1 MKQIL
6 SHGVKPASQ
15 NSFMRMSRMLLLL
28 AILLVTCNALF
39 AYDLY
44 VDLAADPILA
54 NGSLTYPYVLIQ
66 DAIDHAF
73 DDSLPENQ
81 TSPAVVIKI
90 FDATSCYTE
99 NLDINYMV
107 SFQTHLVTNLTLM
120 SISDNPEACMITA
133 LNSTLPVVQVKGNST
148 CTLSV
153 RGLTIKHNQMVDQV
167 VNKGILLDIPS
178 GMYGYFDILEVENC
192 IFDNNHISIEVD
204 SGIVTI
210 NSLKVAYSI
219 FNLIQSYNTTS
230 RGIVADAGGHY
241 STSSIIGNEFIRHNP
256 NIHESEAVVLGGKF
270 SSIVLNENQ
279 FTYANAYTANN
290 FNLQDV
296 EVCGN
301 RFYESSLTLTNYG
314 TWKIEQNK
322 FVGLSS
328 PGSHSALRL
337 HGGIGDPLTDCS
349 INENIF
355 FGSFLPLEIKFP
367 GDIYIYHTLKVNAT
381 LERNSFINCGGILSL
396 QRLSN
401 MQSSS
406 NSVSLF
412 RNNFYNGTNNAPF
425 IVIDHNNNNLTLTG
439 EYCIPV
445 SYSHFSTMLTGVQ
458 SLDLDTSSVS
468 YGNPQIVIDNTEHSY
483 SLVWDETIKSP
494 LINRGCPE
502 LGGVVQTDPDGTPPD
517 IGAVYYPHQHKT
529 YEFIRTNQP
538 GIFWLSFPVVDDR
551 SFTGTQHWHE
561 LGCLF
566 QEHMDNIPNYNQIQT
581 ARWSYNPAAGT
592 MSLINGL
599 WNEISYK
606 ATQPKGFKLQ
616 FREDISQIT
625 PVVVNGFKADPA
637 TTPVELK
644 QQYAS
649 GGTMVDFENWIGY
662 FVPHTLGAGTAFSRA
677 LPANPWETY
686 LDYIYSIKTQTWS
699 TKRVDGHLGGAWI
712 TDPNQYTLSEGD
724 MVAIKLMRD
733 APEELYWNSGASPEK
748 PRLRELAQ
756 SFSYREKLDYTPVF
770 IEFDP
775 EDLPDEVGL
784 FVRGECR
791 GAAVVDS
798 SLVAVNFYP
807 DSANQIKSGDEIEIM
822 FYYAG
827 KGICKAPAPL
837 IYNPQTLLFEAG
849 SLKTSAL
856 GEYGYISFNRH
867 VGSSLV
873 PLITE
878 LRQNHP
884 NPFRAETRI
893 AWTMGKDSM
902 VSIGIY
908 NLKGQK
914 VRSLYQGMGSKG
926 LQSLLWDA
934 RDDHGQRVASGVYF
948 CRLNTPDTTKVQKML
963 LLK

>member
-15 NSFMRMSRMLLLL
+15 NSLIRMSRMLLLL
-28 AILLVTCNALF
+28 AILLVTCNAL
-39 AYDLY
+39 
-44 VDLAADPILA
+44 VADSTPQDKGTV
-54 NGSLTYPYVLIQ
+54 NSL
-66 DAIDHAF
+66 
-73 DDSLPENQ
+73 
-81 TSPAVVIKI
+81 
-90 FDATSCYTE
+90 
-99 NLDINYMV
+99 
-107 SFQTHLVTNLTLM
+107 
-120 SISDNPEACMITA
+120 
-133 LNSTLPVVQVKGNST
+133 
-148 CTLSV
+148 
-153 RGLTIKHNQMVDQV
+153 R
-167 VNKGILLDIPS
+167 VNK
-178 GMYGYFDILEVENC
+178 
-192 IFDNNHISIEVD
+192 
-204 SGIVTI
+204 
-210 NSLKVAYSI
+210 
-219 FNLIQSYNTTS
+219 
-230 RGIVADAGGHY
+230 
-241 STSSIIGNEFIRHNP
+241 
-256 NIHESEAVVLGGKF
+256 
-270 SSIVLNENQ
+270 
-279 FTYANAYTANN
+279 
-290 FNLQDV
+290 
-296 EVCGN
+296 
-301 RFYESSLTLTNYG
+301 
-314 TWKIEQNK
+314 
-322 FVGLSS
+322 
-328 PGSHSALRL
+328 
-337 HGGIGDPLTDCS
+337 
-349 INENIF
+349 
-355 FGSFLPLEIKFP
+355 
-367 GDIYIYHTLKVNAT
+367 
-381 LERNSFINCGGILSL
+381 
-396 QRLSN
+396 
-401 MQSSS
+401 
-406 NSVSLF
+406 
-412 RNNFYNGTNNAPF
+412 
-425 IVIDHNNNNLTLTG
+425 
-439 EYCIPV
+439 
-445 SYSHFSTMLTGVQ
+445 
-458 SLDLDTSSVS
+458 
-468 YGNPQIVIDNTEHSY
+468 
-483 SLVWDETIKSP
+483 
-494 LINRGCPE
+494 
-502 LGGVVQTDPDGTPPD
+502 
-517 IGAVYYPHQHKT
+517 VYYFP
-529 YEFIRTNQP
+529 TNQREK
-538 GIFWLSFPVVDDR
+538 IFWLSFPVVDDR

-561 LGCLF
+561 LGYLF
-566 QEHMDNIPNYNQIQT
+566 QEHMELAPTHNQLIS
-581 ARWSYNPAAGT
+581 ARWSYNPAAGS
-592 MSLINGL
+592 MIFENNDWWS
-599 WNEISYK
+599 EDYQV
-606 ATQPKGFKLQ
+606 TQPKGFKLQ

-649 GGTMVDFENWIGY
+649 GGTTVDFENWIGY

-677 LPANPWETY
+677 LPANSWETY

-724 MVAIKLMRD
+724 MVTIKLMRD

-756 SFSYREKLDYTPVF
+756 NFSYREKLDYTPIF

-775 EDLPDEVGL
+775 EDLPDEAGL

-807 DSANQIKSGDEIEIM
+807 DSANQLKSGDEIEIM

-837 IYNPQTLLFEAG
+837 LYNPQTLLFEAG
-849 SLKTSAL
+849 TLKASAL

-893 AWTMGKDSM
+893 AWTMGKDTM